1 MKKNSFTPRFAVVSL
16 VSGLACASCA
26 GSSLQA
32 PGVIDGQPATAAAQ
46 DSAVTSAADAFGER
60 VGTEQSGLYSETQVR
75 GFDLNDS
82 GAYRIDD
89 AYFSRAAALNDPVLA
104 GVGVRVG
111 VNAVRLAY
119 PAPSGV
125 VNYRL
130 RQAGPANQLRL
141 GAGLRDFGTQ
151 VIQGD
156 GSFRQGHFSFAGG
169 FVWRPLWRLAQGY
182 EGFGIDVGGVGVWQV
197 TPDQR
202 LRAFATMFRRGYD
215 GDYAVVPSEAAV
227 PPSLKKL
234 HQYSPSWA
242 ETEATSSNFGVFY
255 DGRIGGFAVDVAAF
269 HSIFDIERTDFT
281 LISADAAG
289 NASANTF
296 RNPDR
301 ARRSDSV
308 EARVGRQFEAGSISH
323 LATASLRG
331 GRLVVD
337 LTSNLVIPLSDFD
350 LRDDET
356 PDGVELP
363 WSGTRGTDTV
373 EQVTASAG
381 YGLAWS
387 DRLQLR
393 FAVHRTRYDKDVLSI
408 AGVRTEGVSET
419 TLYNASVIVSLTDR
433 TAAFGSWVTG
443 LEEAGVAPTS
453 AINRDE
459 VLPPVEAEQFE
470 LGVRHAITPGLTF
483 IGALFDVSKPTNGF
497 RADRSFGLVG
507 EVRHRGVEGSI
518 AGKLGAKTS
527 VVLGAVAFQSEVAG
541 PLVDAGVVGSRAAGI
556 SHVIVNANVE
566 RQLCNSWSVDAG
578 LSYSGERWAD
588 TANTFKTPA
597 VTTLALGARSRFGLA
612 GRPAELRVLASN
624 LTGVEGYWAART
636 GLFSPIAPRT
646 VRAMLTFTFG
656 PKG

>member
-1 MKKNSFTPRFAVVSL
+1 MKSNRTRY
-16 VSGLACASCA
+16 A
-26 GSSLQA
+26 GSLILVLA
-32 PGVIDGQPATAAAQ
+32 ATAAAQ
-46 DSAVTSAADAFGER
+46 DSAVKSAADAFGER

-130 RQAGPANQLRL
+130 RQAGPTNELRL
-141 GAGLRDFGTQ
+141 GAGLRDFGTR
-151 VIQGD
+151 VVQGD
-156 GSFRQGHFSFAGG
+156 GSYREGDFSFAGG

-182 EGFGIDVGGVGVWQV
+182 EGRGLDVGGVSAWQI

-202 LRAFATMFRRGYD
+202 LRAFASMFQRGYD

-227 PPSLKKL
+227 PPDLQSL

-242 ETEATSSNFGVFY
+242 WTEAVSSNFGVLY
-255 DGRIGGFAVDVAAF
+255 DGKIGGFALDVAAF
-269 HSIFDIERTDFT
+269 HSIFDIDKTDFT

-289 NASANTF
+289 HASATTF

-301 ARRSDSV
+301 TKRSDSA
-308 EARVGRQFEAGSISH
+308 EARVSRQFESDGLSH
-323 LATASLRG
+323 LATVSLRG
-331 GRLVVD
+331 GRTNTD
-337 LTSNLVIPLSDFD
+337 LTSTVAIPLSDFD
-350 LRDDET
+350 LRDDEPPT
-356 PDGVELP
+356 GQELP
-363 WSGTRGTDTV
+363 WSGTRGTDRV

-393 FAVHRTRYDKDVLSI
+393 VAVHRTRYEKNVLSI
-408 AGVRTEGVSET
+408 AGVQTDGVTQS
-419 TLYNASVIVSLTDR
+419 TLYNASVIVGLTDQ
-433 TAAFGSWVTG
+433 ASVFGSWVTG
-443 LEEAGVAPTS
+443 LEEAGIAPTS
-453 AINRDE
+453 ATNRDE

-470 LGVRHAITPGLTF
+470 LGVRYAVTPALSF

-507 EVRHRGVEGSI
+507 EVRHRGVEASI
-518 AGKLGAKTS
+518 AGKLDPSTS
-527 VVLGAVAFQSEVAG
+527 VVVGAVAFTPEVTG

-556 SHVIVNANVE
+556 SQLIVNANVE
-566 RQLCNSWSVDAG
+566 RQLWSGWSVDAS

-597 VTTLALGARSRFGLA
+597 VTTVGLGARNRFVLG
-612 GRPAELRVLASN
+612 GRRAEFRVLASN
-624 LTGVEGYWAART
+624 LTGVEGYWAAPT
-636 GLFSPIAPRT
+636 GLLSPIQPRT
-646 VRAMLTFTFG
+646 VRALLTVAFG
-656 PKG
+656 PEG